1 MKTILICLLV
11 QVFFL
16 PLYAAVNPSPI
27 QPKASMV
34 MVQLPG
40 KGRLISLANFSEI
53 SARKYERLTGQ
64 ELSLL
69 QKIGFKI
76 GQRQVKKLINKD
88 GTVDMEKLKKKAGF
102 FGRWKWHWGGFALGF
117 LIILGPL
124 IALFFR
130 DEYKWDRFW
139 TAMNVTS
146 VLILA
151 ATIYLYTG
159 LL

>member
-1 MKTILICLLV
+1 MKTLLTCLLI
-11 QVFFL
+11 QVFLF
-16 PLYAAVNPSPI
+16 PLHAAVNPGPV
-27 QPKASMV
+27 KANMLI
-34 MVQLPG
+34 VQLPG
-40 KGRLISLANFSEI
+40 KGKLISLADFSTL
-53 SARKYERLTGQ
+53 SSRKYEQLTGQ

-69 QKIGFKI
+69 QKAGFKM
-76 GQRQVKKLINKD
+76 GQRQVRKLIQKD
-88 GTVDMEKLKKKAGF
+88 GTVDMEKLQKKAGF

-117 LIILGPL
+117 LIILGPI

-151 ATIYLYTG
+151 ASVFIYTG